1 MHIFFFFLNWYFF
14 EIINSKAK
22 ENVFSRAYL
31 NFKNIETLVEFFKE
45 FDGHLYIDSKGKIIN
60 NIFFIQKKKKKKKK
74 NWFFI

>member
-1 MHIFFFFLNWYFF
+1 LI

-74 NWFFI
+74 IDFLYRIKKYIKIKQ